1 MLFDVLLLLHLNM
14 VVIPVKHRCGRTKA
28 LTDVT
33 SPNEQPERTVDR
45 RAAPRRAAPPLH
57 ADRGRVFAYR
67 RKLFIH
73 SWSIEPRGRQPRT
86 TYIGDVS

>member
-1 MLFDVLLLLHLNM
+1 MLLLHLNM

-45 RAAPRRAAPPLH
+45 RAALRRHYTLTAAVSLH
-57 ADRGRVFAYR
+57 TGGNF
-67 RKLFIH
+67 LFIH
-73 SWSIEPRGRQPRT
+73 GALSPEVANLEQHP
-86 TYIGDVS
+86 

>member
-1 MLFDVLLLLHLNM
+1 MLLLHLNM

-45 RAAPRRAAPPLH
+45 RAAPRRAALRRHYTLTAAVSLH
-57 ADRGRVFAYR
+57 TGGNF
-67 RKLFIH
+67 LFIH
-73 SWSIEPRGRQPRT
+73 GALSPEVANLEQHT
-86 TYIGDVS
+86 